1 MKAILRTTLAGAILS
16 LALGAHAAV
25 DVSGIKFNDTVSV
38 AGQTLQLNG
47 AGKRVRIIVDVY
59 AMGLYVPKV
68 ENDAAALMRGPG
80 PKSVQI
86 VLMRDLSGE
95 DFAEAMIKGFNQ
107 NHSDADR
114 ARFQPRLDELSA
126 AMRGFGKITKGTVV
140 NMNQVPGAGLR
151 VLVNGEQRAKDI
163 PGDDFYAAILKI
175 WLGDKPA
182 DSDLKNAL
190 LKNR

>member
-1 MKAILRTTLAGAILS
+1 
-16 LALGAHAAV
+16 
-25 DVSGIKFNDTVSV
+25 
-38 AGQTLQLNG
+38 
-47 AGKRVRIIVDVY
+47 
-59 AMGLYVPKV
+59 
-68 ENDAAALMRGPG
+68 
-80 PKSVQI
+80 
-86 VLMRDLSGE
+86 MRDLSGE